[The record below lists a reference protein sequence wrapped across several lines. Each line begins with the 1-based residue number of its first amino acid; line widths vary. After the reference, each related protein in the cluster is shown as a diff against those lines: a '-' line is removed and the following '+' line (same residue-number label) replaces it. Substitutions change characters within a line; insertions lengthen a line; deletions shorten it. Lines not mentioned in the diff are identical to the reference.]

1 MEPKPKGWSADYAA
15 WFDEASV
22 ASRYH
27 LRPPYPAETFAF
39 LASLAVSSPRAVL
52 DAGCGTGDLARRLA
66 PLVERVDAVDSSQAM
81 LATALALP
89 GADAANLNWVHA
101 PIETAP
107 FVAPYALVVAGDSV
121 HWFEWER
128 TMGLFVDALSPD
140 GVLALVT
147 RDWISDPVLAGRLVE
162 VYARHGANPDFAPLS
177 PVDEL
182 ERRGLFERRGEHR
195 TESAPWAPTLDE
207 LIGCH
212 HSQNGFVIEKMRD
225 AAAFDRELAAVL
237 DEVVP
242 TRDGR
247 FELDVAATIVWGR
260 PHRPAG

>member
-1 MEPKPKGWSADYAA
+1 MQPKPKGWSAEYAA

-27 LRPPYPAETFAF
+27 LRPPYPAETFSV
-39 LASLAVSSPRAVL
+39 LASLAASSPRAVL
-52 DAGCGTGDLARRLA
+52 DAGCGTGDLARGLA

-81 LATALALP
+81 LAAALTLP
-89 GADAANLNWVHA
+89 GADAPNLHWVHA

-107 FVAPYALVVAGDSV
+107 LVAPYALVVAGDSV

-128 TMGLFVDALSPD
+128 AMRLFVDALSPG

-147 RDWISDPVLAGRLVE
+147 REWLSDPALTAQLVE

-177 PVDEL
+177 PVEEL

-195 TESAPWAPTLDE
+195 TESVPWAPTLDE

-212 HSQNGFVIEKMRD
+212 HSQNGFVIERMRD
-225 AAAFDRELAAVL
+225 AAAFDRELTAAL
-237 DEVVP
+237 DEAAP
-242 TRDGR
+242 ARDGR
-247 FELDVAATIVWGR
+247 FQLDVSTTIVWGR
-260 PHRPAG
+260 PRRLGE